1 MYQARIAHKYVHTP
15 GYVYVHMYILLGM
28 CTYGT
33 SHKKLD
39 DERWSNCVR
48 TVTDRAL
55 TAVRTAYVRV
65 LFVLTRFFSLSDAFA
80 IGLWLLSLHFE
91 TKFVTF
97 RS

>member
-1 MYQARIAHKYVHTP
+1 MSPCINVFYMC
-15 GYVYVHMYILLGM
+15 GWYIRM
-28 CTYGT
+28 YGT

-39 DERWSNCVR
+39 DERRSNCVR

-55 TAVRTAYVRV
+55 TAVRTVYVRV
-65 LFVLTRFFSLSDAFA
+65 LFVPTRFFSLSDAFA

>member
-1 MYQARIAHKYVHTP
+1 MYVSTYVR
-15 GYVYVHMYILLGM
+15 
-28 CTYGT
+28 TYGT

-39 DERWSNCVR
+39 DERRSNCVR

-55 TAVRTAYVRV
+55 TAVRTGVVCAYAV
-65 LFVLTRFFSLSDAFA
+65 FSLSDAFA